1 MRVELERTD
10 QGVISLWI
18 NGTERVEEITMRQV
32 VWLYDDIENMVPA
45 LTTNTKNQDLTQTS
59 KLFMRPC
66 ISP

>member
-1 MRVELERTD
+1 MRVELERAD